1 MALTIGL
8 EPTTNRLTAD
18 CSAIE
23 LSERQLCTLLARM
36 QYHNHSKTFLQE
48 KLESFLISAFLLILR
63 KEKPRK
69 FGARLH
75 IFEVIWRLAFAQWH
89 GINRQR
95 FSAKIIRLR

>member
-48 KLESFLISAFLLILR
+48 KLESL
-63 KEKPRK
+63 
-69 FGARLH
+69 
-75 IFEVIWRLAFAQWH
+75 
-89 GINRQR
+89 
-95 FSAKIIRLR
+95 